1 MDGVCKK
8 MERYLFPKPQKLE
21 MARILF
27 LILIIAGTTLSQAQ
41 AYPPFGPDR
50 ELKLNAGLF
59 MATGAVEGSYEYFIG
74 EDLSIGGTAY
84 WDNDPYDYN
93 GNFGIGPNLRAYF
106 GYVPRSGFFAEA
118 FGLYFK
124 GRETDLRV
132 DPEPDYRYTSVALG
146 LGAGSKWTT
155 RSQRFSLEVY
165 GGIGRTLNPEDFQD
179 DFIYRAGLN
188 IGFRF

>member
-1 MDGVCKK
+1 
-8 MERYLFPKPQKLE
+8 
-21 MARILF
+21 MARYFFIL
-27 LILIIAGTTLSQAQ
+27 LILSGTQLGLAQ
-41 AYPPFGPDR
+41 AYPPMGPDR
-50 ELKLNAGLF
+50 EIKLNAGLF
-59 MATGAVEGSYEYFIG
+59 MATGAVEGSYEYFFGDDI
-74 EDLSIGGTAY
+74 SVGGTVY

-124 GRETDLRV
+124 GRETDQLV
-132 DPEPDYRYTSVALG
+132 DPEPDFSYNSVALG
-146 LGAGSKWTT
+146 LGAGSKWAT
-155 RSQRFSLEVY
+155 RSQRFTLEVY
-165 GGIGRTLNPEDFQD
+165 GGIGRTVNPEDFQD